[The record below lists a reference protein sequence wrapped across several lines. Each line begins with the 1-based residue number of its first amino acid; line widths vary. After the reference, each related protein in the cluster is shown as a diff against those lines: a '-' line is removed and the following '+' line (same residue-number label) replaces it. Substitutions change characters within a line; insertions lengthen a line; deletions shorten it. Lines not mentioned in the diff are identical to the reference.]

1 MKEINKAEEQQQND
15 NVKLSVTALTDD
27 EIKDFNTEVEHE
39 CFLPIRNG
47 LKDALNVILLTV
59 KYFYRHFPSDAGH
72 PDFSTDDLIDSI
84 TTVVSTVMLKVDEM
98 DATELAKI
106 AEHDNCVYDAFKLVK
121 EYIPEGVLNHAD
133 IQFGRSRS
141 FPDEGYLRKVLD
153 ILNILRIPAMRYM
166 GSDVAYGTA
175 ICLKNRLAKY
185 PGENDIFRVIPGESG
200 YTVYTNKLSKHSDNS
215 IYPTAM
221 STLRLWSDENL
232 DDTSKDKFFAFSM
245 RHVSDIFKYIQVKQ
259 LCDPLSE
266 SVCKDMCT
274 FFYRWFLKEQA
285 DEQ

>member
-1 MKEINKAEEQQQND
+1 MKNNEI
-15 NVKLSVTALTDD
+15 SVTSLTDD

-59 KYFYRHFPSDAGH
+59 EYFYRHFPSDAGH
-72 PDFSTDDLIDSI
+72 PDFSTDDLIDSM
-84 TTVVSTVMLKVDEM
+84 TTAVSTVMLKIDEM

-106 AEHDNCVYDAFKLVK
+106 AEHDNYVYDAFKLVK

-133 IQFGRSRS
+133 IQFVRRRS

-175 ICLKNRLAKY
+175 ICLKNILAKY
-185 PGENDIFRVIPGESG
+185 PGENAITSILPGESG
-200 YTVYTNKLSKHSDNS
+200 YTVYTNKLSRHSDNS

-232 DDTSKDKFFAFSM
+232 DDTTKDKFFIFLI
-245 RHVSDIFKYIQVKQ
+245 RHESDISKYIQVKQ
-259 LCDPLSE
+259 QQN
-266 SVCKDMCT
+266 SVADFDYKGMCT
-274 FFYRWFLKEQA
+274 FFYRWFLKEQQSNK
-285 DEQ
+285 E

>member
-1 MKEINKAEEQQQND
+1 MKEINKVEEQQQND

-59 KYFYRHFPSDAGH
+59 KYFYRHFPSDSGH
-72 PDFSTDDLIDSI
+72 PDLSTDDLIDSI
-84 TTVVSTVMLKVDEM
+84 TTAVSTVMLKVDEM

-106 AEHDNCVYDAFKLVK
+106 AEHDNYVYDAFKLVK

-133 IQFGRSRS
+133 IQFGRNRS

-215 IYPTAM
+215 IYPTAI

-232 DDTSKDKFFAFSM
+232 DDTSKDKFFAFLM

-259 LCDPLSE
+259 LCNPLSE

-285 DEQ
+285 S